1 MLIEQYI
8 VDVRR
13 QHTGESLAATRRRLG
28 ELRDWSEPLP
38 VAKADD
44 QARLESH
51 LLQALGEGQG
61 HHPLGISEVAPY
73 ADHLVLRLESA
84 QPLASLLPLLPYRDR
99 RKSRHGVLDLRAFTG
114 RRGIELLLG
123 MTGAGRVT
131 LLGPQGCD
139 LAAALEAHRE
149 AVEGRQDVPL
159 WTKDTPHDPM
169 PRPWRRSRTTQT
181 RSKAAKPV
189 DPHAVRPRLAS
200 ALLRRLYLWES
211 MATGSKVTFTSEPHG
226 SGLMWTVQR
235 CLTQHARLHDDNVA
249 TALAESVAGPGL
261 TADLDGHLCSQRQC
275 VQTFD
280 SGSLTVETVYGEDA
294 RPARRPGRARAHV
307 LATFLSERF
316 PSADAGGDGRT
327 GHVLQLI
334 DPWGDG
340 PLDTAEQLAAAWA
353 HHGLNTLVLRVDSN
367 RNQDRNA
374 TAAWQRARLTGGAGT
389 MFKGEANYVHGDLE
403 ADITRAR
410 AAFDHIIM
418 VKRHWV
424 DLPLLAFSPLADD
437 HLIVADGHFPRT
449 TQSTT
454 VHAGELQRRSIAL
467 TPAESAVAW
476 LHQRLARIPFADV
489 PLTGLLLRC
498 AHDQLDPD
506 SFDATVDMELARHG
520 MPVLGRL
527 PQPPR
532 RGPHRTVLDHLPDEQ
547 RAFVIQ
553 QSTRIRKGLGPA
565 LADTTAFLAALR
577 EYAEF

>member
-13 QHTGESLAATRRRLG
+13 QLTGESLATARRRLG

-38 VAKADD
+38 VAKAGD

-51 LLQALGEGQG
+51 LLQALGMGQG
-61 HHPLGISEVAPY
+61 RHPLGISEVAPY

-84 QPLASLLPLLPYRDR
+84 QPLTSLLPLLPYRDR
-99 RKSRHGVLDLRAFTG
+99 RRSRHGVLDLRAYAS

-123 MTGAGRVT
+123 RTGAGRVT
-131 LLGPQGCD
+131 LLGPQSYD
-139 LAAALEAHRE
+139 LAAALKAHRE
-149 AVEGRQDVPL
+149 AVEGRQHVPL
-159 WTKDTPHDPM
+159 WTKDTPHDPT
-169 PRPWRRSRTTQT
+169 PRPRRPSRTAQT

-189 DPHAVRPRLAS
+189 DPHAVCPGLAS
-200 ALLRRLYLWES
+200 ALLRRLHLWES
-211 MATGSKVTFTSEPHG
+211 MAAGSKVTFTSEPHG
-226 SGLMWTVQR
+226 SGLTWTVR
-235 CLTQHARLHDDNVA
+235 RRLTQDARLHDDNVA

-280 SGSLTVETVYGEDA
+280 SGRLKVQTVYSDDA

-307 LATFLSERF
+307 LATFLSEHS
-316 PSADAGGDGRT
+316 PAADTNCDGRT
-327 GHVLQLI
+327 GHILQLI

-340 PLDTAEQLAAAWA
+340 LLDTAEQLAAAWA
-353 HHGLNTLVLRVDSN
+353 HQGLNTLVLRADNSRSQN
-367 RNQDRNA
+367 GSA
-374 TAAWQRARLTGGAGT
+374 TAAWQRARLTGGAGA

-410 AAFDHIIM
+410 AAFDHIIL

-424 DLPLLAFSPLADD
+424 DLPLQAFSPLADD

-449 TQSTT
+449 TKITRM
-454 VHAGELQRRSIAL
+454 HAGELQRRTIAL

-476 LHQRLARIPFADV
+476 LHHRLARVPFAEI
-489 PLTGLLLRC
+489 PLTGLLLWC
-498 AHDQLDPD
+498 AHDQHDPD
-506 SFDATVDMELARHG
+506 SFDTTVDMELARHG

-553 QSTRIRKGLGPA
+553 QSARIRKGLGPA
-565 LADTTAFLAALR
+565 RADTTVFLAALR
-577 EYAEF
+577 EYAEL